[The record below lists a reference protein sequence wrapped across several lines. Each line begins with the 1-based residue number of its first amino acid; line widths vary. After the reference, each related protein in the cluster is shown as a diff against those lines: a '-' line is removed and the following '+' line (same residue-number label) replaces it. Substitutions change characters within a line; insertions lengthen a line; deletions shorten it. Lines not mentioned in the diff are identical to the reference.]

1 VTDTGIPFVLLS
13 TQRNGSTWVMSVLN
27 GFEDVAGHDELLLP
41 RRRSPDRRW
50 DSDFAYPRYVE
61 SAAEY
66 GRVRPFSVFRY
77 LDAFYRSPGTV
88 GFKLMYSEVKRYPEV
103 LPYLMRRRARV
114 IHLVRRNHLDVLV
127 SFEVKRALGQA
138 HVLTTQER
146 PPDVTV
152 ELETASLVKKLKRLQ
167 RKHELG
173 RRLLRVCRLRHVE
186 VVYEDLVRDETQ
198 FDRIRELL
206 AIPADE
212 PLPASHIVRSRRG
225 RQGDV
230 IENYDDVR
238 RTLESSEFAVLLDDG
253 S

>member
-1 VTDTGIPFVLLS
+1 VTDTGIPFVLFS

-27 GFEDVAGHDELLLP
+27 GFESVAGHDELLLP

-61 SAAEY
+61 TRGKY

-77 LDAFYRSPGTV
+77 LDAFYRLPGTV
-88 GFKLMYSEVKRYPEV
+88 GFKLMYSEIKRYPEV
-103 LPYLMRRRARV
+103 LPYLMRRGVRV
-114 IHLVRRNHLDVLV
+114 VHLVRRNHLDVLL

-152 ELETASLVKKLKRLQ
+152 ELDTASLVKNLKRLQ

-173 RRLLRVCRLRHVE
+173 RRLLRVCRLKHVE
-186 VVYEDLVRDETQ
+186 VVYEELVRDEAQ
-198 FDRIRELL
+198 FDRIRDLL
-206 AIPADE
+206 GIPAGE
-212 PLPASHIVRSRRG
+212 PLPASHIVKSRRG
-225 RQGDV
+225 RQRDV
-230 IENYDDVR
+230 IANYDDVR
-238 RTLESSEFAVLLDDG
+238 RALQGSGFAGLLDD
-253 S
+253 